1 MSDSEHPPA
10 SSSYPTHSCT
20 SDRGHYTQCKDI
32 MVFIAGRK
40 MQGALSHLL
49 PEESVEVKAGIL
61 AQDCLCADP
70 VKLPDTCLLQDRLF
84 RVVFIANSCSMN
96 LGRFLLFY
104 ELSKCMLSL
113 ENFVPTRNL
122 WSGLCLKA
130 EAQIMWAG
138 YWTAKHLAQRGSF
151 GFLLW
156 PWSLSDCRHS
166 KVLTYSPFLT
176 ERSIIV

>member
-10 SSSYPTHSCT
+10 NSLHLIHSCT
-20 SDRGHYTQCKDI
+20 SDRTHYTQYKDAT
-32 MVFIAGRK
+32 VYIAARK
-40 MQGALSHLL
+40 MQGALSHIT
-49 PEESVEVKAGIL
+49 PQEFVEVKTGIL

-70 VKLPDTCLLQDRLF
+70 VKLPNTCLLQDRLF

-104 ELSKCMLSL
+104 ELSKHMLSL

-130 EAQIMWAG
+130 EAQIM
-138 YWTAKHLAQRGSF
+138 
-151 GFLLW
+151 
-156 PWSLSDCRHS
+156 
-166 KVLTYSPFLT
+166 
-176 ERSIIV
+176 

>member
-1 MSDSEHPPA
+1 MSILQPIPPIPHTLVLLTEPIIHSTKTSW
-10 SSSYPTHSCT
+10 SSLLEEK
-20 SDRGHYTQCKDI
+20 CK
-32 MVFIAGRK
+32 GPY
-40 MQGALSHLL
+40 LLL

-176 ERSIIV
+176 DRSIIV